1 MTVLGISLAV
11 SVIGGLI
18 TGIIINIPFLTRYV
32 SSPSLLI
39 NITLFTRWNS
49 IYIIT
54 IKTTITI

>member
-32 SSPSLLI
+32 SSFS
-39 NITLFTRWNS
+39 F
-49 IYIIT
+49 
-54 IKTTITI
+54 TTITIRVSHFTLFFN